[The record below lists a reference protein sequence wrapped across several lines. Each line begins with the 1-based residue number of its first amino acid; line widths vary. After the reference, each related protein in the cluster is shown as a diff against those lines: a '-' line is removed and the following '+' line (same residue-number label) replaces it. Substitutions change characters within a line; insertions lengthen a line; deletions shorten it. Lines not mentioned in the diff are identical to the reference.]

1 MICIECNELTGSD
14 DLICPD
20 CLQEISGYSDEDFD
34 DNEHDIYTVITY
46 SKLAKQA
53 KDAGQKSFS
62 IPDMGFDE
70 HIVKILGGKWDVY
83 ASKVNQNVSGYYEVS
98 IEQFEKWLHR
108 NDCTLEEMAE

>member
-1 MICIECNELTGSD
+1 
-14 DLICPD
+14 
-20 CLQEISGYSDEDFD
+20 
-34 DNEHDIYTVITY
+34 
-46 SKLAKQA
+46 
-53 KDAGQKSFS
+53 
-62 IPDMGFDE
+62 MGFDE